1 MAIKSVNVIFSG
13 ERVLDIHTIIK
24 SQATCDPYERRLID
38 FVKRR
43 EARSPLMLSLI
54 LQNIILH
61 LLEILAYSKEQVNGN
76 S

>member
-1 MAIKSVNVIFSG
+1 VTPDEG
-13 ERVLDIHTIIK
+13 
-24 SQATCDPYERRLID
+24 RLID

-54 LQNIILH
+54 LQNINLH
-61 LLEILAYSKEQVNGN
+61 LPEILAYSKEQVNGN

>member
-1 MAIKSVNVIFSG
+1 MAIKIVNMIFSR
-13 ERVLDIHTIIK
+13 ERVLRYSPYNQK
-24 SQATCDPYERRLID
+24 SSNMWPYERRLID

-61 LLEILAYSKEQVNGN
+61 LPEILAYSKEQVNGN